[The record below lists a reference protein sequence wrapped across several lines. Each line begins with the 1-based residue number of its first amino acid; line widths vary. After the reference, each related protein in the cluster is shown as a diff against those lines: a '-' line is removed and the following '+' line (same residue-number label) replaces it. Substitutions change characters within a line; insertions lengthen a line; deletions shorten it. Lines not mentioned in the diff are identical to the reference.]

1 MIQPGAHHGG
11 QSCHAGSRG
20 DDDKENVNQTV
31 IAKPLPRL
39 NILPPS
45 DPLHIV
51 LFFRVRA

>member
-11 QSCHAGSRG
+11 QSCHAGLG
-20 DDDKENVNQTV
+20 VNVNQTV

-39 NILPPS
+39 NILPRS